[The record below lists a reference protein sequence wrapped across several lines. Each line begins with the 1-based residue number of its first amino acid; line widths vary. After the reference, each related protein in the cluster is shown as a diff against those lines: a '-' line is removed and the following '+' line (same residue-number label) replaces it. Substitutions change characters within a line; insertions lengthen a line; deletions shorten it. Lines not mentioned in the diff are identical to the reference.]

1 LAKQKG
7 RQRERG
13 RKLKRQGMDEENGRS
28 TKAEIYG
35 SQSDTQVEITQNK
48 RKRQANYINSLKFGL
63 SLAA

>member
-1 LAKQKG
+1 
-7 RQRERG
+7 
-13 RKLKRQGMDEENGRS
+13 MDEENGRS